1 MKFSK
6 LLSSLVAA
14 AALFGFVVPM
24 VSAAN
29 FTEPKVAKIYAKI
42 TLSTDKKVAKI
53 KPLSADREKIAAA
66 KANLEKA
73 FLAVDS
79 ALKKS
84 EAERRSAVNGLVS
97 AYANLNAVVRNAAAN
112 AAKGVSS
119 QAEQST
125 VPVAVS
131 SAIEAPATAAP
142 SSVSALSTP
151 AQILYYANSF
161 EGL

>member
-6 LLSSLVAA
+6 LLSSLAVAA
-14 AALFGFVVPM
+14 VLFGHAAPFAT
-24 VSAAN
+24 AAN

-53 KPLSADREKIAAA
+53 KPLSADREKIAVA

-79 ALKKS
+79 SLKKS
-84 EAERRSAVNGLVS
+84 EAERRAAVNGLVS

-112 AAKGVSS
+112 AAKGASS
-119 QAEQST
+119 QPQQ
-125 VPVAVS
+125 S
-131 SAIEAPATAAP
+131 SASAAASSASETPTSAAP
-142 SSVSALSTP
+142 SVSALSTP

>member
-1 MKFSK
+1 MKFSRF
-6 LLSSLVAA
+6 LSSLAVAA
-14 AALFGFVVPM
+14 VIFGHAAPFAT
-24 VSAAN
+24 AAN

-42 TLSTDKKVAKI
+42 TLSTDRKIAKI
-53 KPLSADREKIAAA
+53 KPLSVDREKIAAA

-84 EAERRSAVNGLVS
+84 EAERRAAVNGLVR
-97 AYANLNAVVRNAAAN
+97 AYAELNAVVRNAASN
-112 AAKGVSS
+112 SAKGASS
-119 QAEQST
+119 QAGQFSASAATSST
-125 VPVAVS
+125 SEAPVSATPSVS
-131 SAIEAPATAAP
+131 S
-142 SSVSALSTP
+142 LSTP